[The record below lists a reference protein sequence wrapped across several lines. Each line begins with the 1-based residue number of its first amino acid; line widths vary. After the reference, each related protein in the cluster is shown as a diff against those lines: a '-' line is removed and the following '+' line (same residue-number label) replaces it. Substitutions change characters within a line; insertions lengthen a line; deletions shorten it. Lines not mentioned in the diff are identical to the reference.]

1 MRTIIFLIL
10 VFIYQVTFSQTDNPD
25 KLYKEA
31 YQYITNGNYN
41 KSISL
46 LTKAIALGSLGNCGT
61 GINGKAQN
69 ELGYANMRI
78 EKFELSR
85 ELFNKSIELNPRNLD
100 PRINKVTSYLLEKD
114 LEKAKIE
121 LDIFMKELPGYP
133 LAYWQK
139 GNILENEGKIKEAH
153 LEYRKAI
160 AFNRQLKILP
170 ESILKKINQKLK
182 NN

>member
-10 VFIYQVTFSQTDNPD
+10 IFICQFTFSQTEKPD
-25 KLYKEA
+25 ELYKEA
-31 YQYITNGNYN
+31 YQCITNGNYN
-41 KSISL
+41 KSIRL
-46 LTKAIALGSLGNCGT
+46 LTKAIQLDSLGNCGT

-78 EKFELSR
+78 QKFKLSR
-85 ELFNKSIELNPRNLD
+85 ELFDKSIELNPRNPD
-100 PRINKVTSYLLEKD
+100 PRTNKVTSYLLEKD

-121 LDIFMKELPGYP
+121 LDVFIKELPGYP

-139 GNILENEGKIKEAH
+139 GNILENEGKIKEAN
-153 LEYRKAI
+153 LEYRKAR
-160 AFNRQLKILP
+160 AFNRRLKILP
-170 ESILKKINQKLK
+170 ESIMKKIDEKLK

>member
-1 MRTIIFLIL
+1 MRTVYLFALIFISQ
-10 VFIYQVTFSQTDNPD
+10 FTFSQTEKPD
-25 KLYKEA
+25 GLYKEA
-31 YQYITNGNYN
+31 YQCITNGNYD
-41 KSISL
+41 KAIRL
-46 LTKAIALGSLGNCGT
+46 LTKAIELDSLGNCGT

-78 EKFELSR
+78 QNFELSR
-85 ELFNKSIELNPRNLD
+85 DLFDKSIKLNPRNPD
-100 PRINKVTSYLLEKD
+100 PRVNKVTSYLLEKD

-121 LDIFMKELPGYP
+121 LDVFIKELPGYP

-139 GNILENEGKIKEAH
+139 GNILENEGKIKEAL
-153 LEYRKAI
+153 LEYRKAR

-170 ESILKKINQKLK
+170 EPIMKKIDEKLK